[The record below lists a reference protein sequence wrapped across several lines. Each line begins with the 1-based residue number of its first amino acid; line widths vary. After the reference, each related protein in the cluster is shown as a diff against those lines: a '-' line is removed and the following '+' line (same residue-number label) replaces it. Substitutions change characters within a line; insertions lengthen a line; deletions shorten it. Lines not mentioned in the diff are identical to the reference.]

1 VNLLMPIE
9 RSKSNRLKCAAAL
22 GVAVVMALCMTPS
35 FGQQSKKE
43 DSKAVQSPDKETKL
57 SAESRAR
64 IRQAIAAVG
73 LLLVRDGGD
82 APDPRPRGSAVIVR
96 SDGLVV
102 TNSHVISAAKSAR
115 LYDEIFFSPSSGAQD
130 SATSNIYRLKPMLI
144 NRDYDLALLRIESDR
159 EGKALPLTTSFPVIE
174 MGDSQSIE
182 LLEDLIIV
190 GYPEKGGSTVT
201 LSTGFVE
208 GKDIIR
214 NWIKTGARV
223 MHGNS
228 GGAAVNN
235 EGKLI
240 GIPTK
245 VEADV
250 QPIDRNGD
258 GTPEGFRRFGAVC
271 FLRPAHLV
279 VAMIAELNDQGIT
292 RKFDMPAPKP
302 QAPNPQAPKSD
313 TPNPGAPKPPAPG
326 PEAQGEIIVRGM
338 VRSQPTR
345 KPIAGA
351 IVGIIPLGTT
361 RVTGENLLAWGN
373 TNTSGKFS
381 LNNMIPPGRYTLKAS
396 AIGHLPY
403 SREIEVSKES
413 SQIVIEMRSSS
424 NQ

>member
-1 VNLLMPIE
+1 MMLVE
-9 RSKSNRLKCAAAL
+9 KLKLNTMRWSVVLATA
-22 GVAVVMALCMTPS
+22 AVVALCLIPS
-35 FGQQSKKE
+35 FAQQKKNE
-43 DSKAVQSPDKETKL
+43 VTRAIQSLDKETRL

-82 APDPRPRGSAVIVR
+82 APEPRPRGSAVVVR
-96 SDGLVV
+96 NDGLIV
-102 TNSHVISAAKSAR
+102 TNSHVITAAKSSR
-115 LYDEIFFSPSSGAQD
+115 LYDEIFFAQPSNAQA
-130 SATSNIYRLKPMLI
+130 STTSNIYRLKPVLI

-159 EGKALPLTTSFPVIE
+159 EGKAVPLTASFPTIE
-174 MGDSQSIE
+174 IGDSQAIE

-208 GKDIIR
+208 GKDTIK

-223 MHGNS
+223 IHGNS
-228 GGAAVNN
+228 GGAAVDN

-250 QPIDRNGD
+250 QSVDRNGD
-258 GTPEGFRRFGAVC
+258 GSPDGFRRYGAVG
-271 FLRPAHLV
+271 FLRPAYLV
-279 VAMIAELNDQGIT
+279 VAMIAELNNQGIT
-292 RKFDMPAPKP
+292 RKFDIPPPKP
-302 QAPNPQAPKSD
+302 QAPKSETPKSE
-313 TPNPGAPKPPAPG
+313 TPKPEASK
-326 PEAQGEIIVRGM
+326 PEVQGEIIVRGI
-338 VRSQPTR
+338 VRSQPDS

-373 TNTSGKFS
+373 SNTSGKFS
-381 LNNMIPPGRYTLKAS
+381 LNNMIPPGKYTLKAS

-413 SQIVIEMRSSS
+413 SQVVIEMRSSL